1 MGLQVSISIK
11 EQKRS
16 GEERRDEEWRGVERK
31 KCGWD
36 RRKRGEKKREEKKRK
51 EKRKKWVRVGF
62 RARRSEKL
70 IEVEV
75 EG

>member
-1 MGLQVSISIK
+1 M
-11 EQKRS
+11 
-16 GEERRDEEWRGVERK
+16 ERK

-62 RARRSEKL
+62 RARRSES
-70 IEVEV
+70 
-75 EG
+75 